1 MNIINVENLSK
12 SYGEKALFSEI
23 SFKINEGDKIGLI
36 GVNGTGKTT
45 LLNILSGVNYAD
57 SGTVDK
63 SKKFTYEYLS
73 QNPDFDPNITV
84 IEQVFSGDSKVL
96 KLIRDYE
103 NTLSEIAEG
112 DNSEDTQ
119 SKLLTLTDN
128 ITKENAWEYESKI
141 KIVLTKLG
149 ITDFGKKIGTLSG
162 GQKKRVALASALI
175 NECDLLILD
184 EPTNHMDSDSIAWLE
199 DYLKSTKSAL
209 IMVTHDRYFLDRVV
223 NKTLELDH
231 GAIYTYEGNYS
242 MFLEKKMNRKELE
255 GTLERK
261 RMSLYKK
268 ELAWIRKGAKAR
280 TTKQKAR
287 IQRFDDISEASY
299 ATSDDSMEIS
309 VAHTRLGKK
318 IVDILDISK
327 GFDDVTLFKD
337 FTYNIV
343 RDDRIG
349 IVGRNGSGK
358 STFLNIITG
367 KLPCD
372 TGSVDIGETVNISY
386 FTQESVDLN
395 ESLRAIDYIKEECE
409 YVTTKDGTQISASQM
424 MERFLFDSNLQYT
437 YISRLSG
444 GEKRRLYLL
453 RIIMKSPNVLILD
466 EPTNDLDIDTLK
478 VLEEYLDEF
487 SGAVI
492 TVSHDRYFLDRVC
505 NKIFTLD
512 FPPKINISIG
522 NYSDYLGHKKDMLDL
537 STGATPVKVVKEI
550 APKKADVIKLTYAEK
565 MEFDKIQPVIDA
577 LETKLESL
585 EADMLTCATDF
596 VKLHELS
603 NEKDEVEMEL
613 LDKLERQEYLND
625 KNQAVLDAKK

>member
-12 SYGEKALFSEI
+12 SYGEKALFKDI

-103 NTLSEIAEG
+103 NTLAEIAEG
-112 DNSEDTQ
+112 NDSKDIQ
-119 SKLLTLTDN
+119 IKLLALTDN

-149 ITDFGKKIGTLSG
+149 ITEFSKKIGNLSG

-184 EPTNHMDSDSIAWLE
+184 EPTNHMDSDSIMWLE
-199 DYLKSTKSAL
+199 DYLKSTKSAI

-231 GAIYTYEGNYS
+231 GSIYTYEGNYS

-261 RMSLYKK
+261 RVSLYKK

-327 GFDDVTLFKD
+327 GFDDVNLFKD

-367 KLPCD
+367 KLDCD
-372 TGSVDIGETVNISY
+372 SGSVDIGETVNISY

-409 YVTTKDGTQISASQM
+409 FVTTKDGSQISASQM

-437 YISRLSG
+437 YIARLSG

-522 NYSDYLGHKKDMLDL
+522 NYSDYLDHKKDMVEFSDD
-537 STGATPVKVVKEI
+537 TDPVKEI
-550 APKKADVIKLTYAEK
+550 KEKVPDKTEVIKLTYAEK
-565 MEFDKIQPVIDA
+565 MELNKIQAEIEHLESKLEI
-577 LETKLESL
+577 LET
-585 EADMLTCATDF
+585 DMTKSATDF

-603 NEKDEVEMEL
+603 NEKDEIEIEL

-625 KNQAVLDAKK
+625 KEQVAINAKK